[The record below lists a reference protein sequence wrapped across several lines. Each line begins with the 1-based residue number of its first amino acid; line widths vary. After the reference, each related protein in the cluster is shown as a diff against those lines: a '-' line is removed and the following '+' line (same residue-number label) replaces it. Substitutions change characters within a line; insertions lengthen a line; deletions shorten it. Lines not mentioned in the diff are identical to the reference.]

1 MCWVADPDEYL
12 TTMEEELFNET
23 EAGSFR
29 RMTSYL
35 YTKIYQLHPKSA
47 LGAKFGYS
55 SIHD

>member
-1 MCWVADPDEYL
+1 
-12 TTMEEELFNET
+12 MEEELFNET